1 MDPDSQH
8 YAAIICKF
16 GVYKPTIM
24 LFGLQNAP
32 ALFQR
37 CMNYILRRLIATG
50 KVFVYIDDILI
61 ATDNLEEHRELT
73 HGVLQALQ
81 DDGLSV
87 RKRKC
92 EFEVSEVTFLGLR
105 ITEGSVCHSPKKC

>member
-1 MDPDSQH
+1 
-8 YAAIICKF
+8 
-16 GVYKPTIM
+16 
-24 LFGLQNAP
+24 
-32 ALFQR
+32 
-37 CMNYILRRLIATG
+37 MNYILRKLIATG

-61 ATDNLEEHRELT
+61 ATENLEEHQKLT

-92 EFEVSEVTFLGLR
+92 EFKVPEVMFLGLR
-105 ITEGSVCHSPKKC
+105 ITEGSVHHSPKKC

>member
-8 YAAIICKF
+8 YVAIICEF
-16 GVYKPTIM
+16 RVFKPTVM
-24 LFGLQNAP
+24 LFRLQNAP

-37 CMNYILRRLIATG
+37 RMNYILRRLIATG

-61 ATDNLEEHRELT
+61 TTDNLEEHRELT

-87 RKRKC
+87 RK
-92 EFEVSEVTFLGLR
+92 
-105 ITEGSVCHSPKKC
+105 